1 METDRLAIDYRTMF
15 DLSGRVVLVVGG
27 GSGIGRAASMGVAA
41 AGAECVVAD
50 VDLRGAQETAVQIEA
65 AHGRAAAMAVDVR
78 STDSVGT
85 LVERVWSRYG
95 RIDGL
100 VATPARNLRKPL
112 LDYTDAE
119 FDQVVDLNLKGT
131 FRVARAVGTKMKAQ
145 GRGSMVLMSSMRAYS
160 VEPGQSIY
168 AATKAG
174 IGQLAKGLATEL
186 APHGVRVNAI
196 APGIV
201 DTPLTAPITT
211 HPEWNRAYASRSALN
226 RWAHVSE
233 MAGPLVFLISDAASY
248 ITATVLH
255 ADAGWTAIDGRYD
268 PPV

>member
-1 METDRLAIDYRTMF
+1 MSTEQFAIDYRKMF

-27 GSGIGRAASMGVAA
+27 GSGIGRAAALGAAA

-50 VDLRGAQETAVQIEA
+50 VDLRGAEETAGQIDA
-65 AHGRAAAMAVDVR
+65 AQGRAAALAVDVR
-78 STDSVGT
+78 STASVDAM
-85 LVERVWSRYG
+85 VEQVCARHG
-95 RIDGL
+95 RIDAL
-100 VATPARNLRKPL
+100 IATPARNLRKRL

-119 FDQVVDLNLKGT
+119 FDQVIDLNLKGT
-131 FRVARAVGTKMKAQ
+131 FRVARAVGSRMKAQ
-145 GRGSMVLMSSMRAYS
+145 GRGAMVLMSSMRAYS

-196 APGIV
+196 APGII

-211 HPEWNRAYASRSALN
+211 HPDWNRAYASRTALK